1 MGPKASEQDLQAG
14 REAMIG
20 GGVGAGTP
28 MVIDHGLG
36 ASVWDTTG
44 QEYIDCTSQAWSL
57 NVGYCH
63 PKVVAAVIDQVQR
76 FTHIRTSFDTVPKLL
91 LAKKL
96 SELGP
101 GRLKKVGY
109 SLTGS
114 DANEGAMKLAMRNR
128 PGNVFVTLWDGYH
141 GRTLSTLN
149 LSWPHPNNRFT
160 AWKGEVLRIPQAY
173 CYRCPFD
180 NVYPACGLECA
191 RFARQAIL
199 KGASEPPAALM
210 MEPVQGNGG
219 MIDFPPD
226 YYPALRALCD
236 DLGMLM
242 VWDEIQTGFGRVGDW
257 FAANVYKT
265 EPDILI
271 FGKGLGGGFPL
282 FGTLSRTDLKPLEP
296 GDHSFTFAHFPVS
309 MVAALATITAIEEE
323 NLLERSRL
331 MGGLLRDGLL
341 RLKDKYELIGD
352 VRGPALMIG
361 VELVRN
367 RKTKEPAR
375 EEAHRF
381 IAEGLK
387 RGVIFGES
395 KYSGLGNIV
404 KVKPPLVIA
413 ESQIERVLQ
422 VFEEIT
428 QLLSVER

>member
-1 MGPKASEQDLQAG
+1 MGLKVDEQALQAG
-14 REAMIG
+14 REAMMG

-36 ASVWDTTG
+36 ASVWDTNG

-63 PKVVAAVIDQVQR
+63 PKVVAAVVDQVQR

-101 GRLKKVGY
+101 GRLKKVSY

-128 PGNVFVTLWDGYH
+128 PGNVFVALWDGYH

-180 NVYPACGLECA
+180 LGYPACELECA

-199 KGASEPPAALM
+199 KGASEAPVALM

-219 MIDFPPD
+219 MIDFPPE
-226 YYPALRALCD
+226 YYPAMRALCD
-236 DLGMLM
+236 ELGMLM

-257 FAANVYKT
+257 FAANIYKT

-282 FGTLSRTDLKPLEP
+282 FGTLSRSDLKPFEP

-309 MVAALATITAIEEE
+309 MVAALATIAAIEEE
-323 NLLERSRL
+323 NLLERARRV
-331 MGGLLRDGLL
+331 GALLRDGLL

-352 VRGPALMIG
+352 VRGPGLMLG

-367 RKTKEPAR
+367 KKTKEPAR

-387 RGVIFGES
+387 RGMIFGES
-395 KYSGLGNIV
+395 KYAGLGNVV
-404 KVKPPLVIA
+404 KVKPPLVIS
-413 ESQIERVLQ
+413 EGQIERVLQ
-422 VFEEIT
+422 VFEEIV
-428 QLLSVER
+428 QLLSAKP